1 MFGGLALLAGAIGIM
16 NIMLITVRERTK
28 ELGIRRAMG
37 ATPLTIMRQIM
48 SETLFLTTIS
58 GLAGMV
64 LGVASLEGVNSL
76 LESMGGSNGSFRNP
90 EVSLE
95 VVMIAMG
102 VMLIMGLFAGIL
114 PATKAV
120 SVRPVEAIRTD

>member
-1 MFGGLALLAGAIGIM
+1 
-16 NIMLITVRERTK
+16 
-28 ELGIRRAMG
+28 
-37 ATPLTIMRQIM
+37 MRQIM